1 MCPSLLHLDFIITVG
16 IHLIL
21 LPPPRGHFF
30 LLFFFTIKIK
40 LRNLAANY
48 KSLIFFCVNQ
58 DIPGFVQTN
67 PRPGWQGLPKRPAA
81 DEERGRTPD
90 LVSDESAPN
99 RSARTSCFY
108 LHLGVTFF
116 FFFFLP

>member
-1 MCPSLLHLDFIITVG
+1 MCPSLLHLDFIITG
-16 IHLIL
+16 I
-21 LPPPRGHFF
+21 
-30 LLFFFTIKIK
+30 
-40 LRNLAANY
+40 
-48 KSLIFFCVNQ
+48 S
-58 DIPGFVQTN
+58 GFVQTN

-116 FFFFLP
+116 FFFFFYHKDQIKESGC